1 MRTPQG
7 GIFALGTASHAY
19 LEFDA
24 LPAAAPGDVV
34 AAIASLREPRT
45 TMGGVNLVAGF
56 RPSLW
61 AEVVPDDAPANV
73 RDFDDD
79 MVGADGYVMPAT
91 QHDAV
96 LWLSGVAYDVVFE
109 IARRA
114 IAELR
119 SLVTVAEE
127 TSSWPYMH
135 DRDLTGFID
144 GTENPSLIDAPEFAL
159 IPSGDTGAAGTVL
172 LLQKWEHDA
181 ALWESLSVAEQER
194 VIGRLKLDS
203 TEIEDKADDSHV
215 ASTDQDSFGKIFRRN
230 MPYGTVTNHGTMFVG
245 FSADQKRLSDMLES
259 MAGIGGGSRDAL
271 TRYTRVLTGA
281 YYFVP
286 AADSLRRFIPDED
299 SAEVAP
305 LTR

>member
-24 LPAAAPGDVV
+24 VPGAPAADVV
-34 AAIASLREPRT
+34 GAIASLREPRT

-56 RPSLW
+56 RPGLW
-61 AEVVPDDAPANV
+61 AEVVADDAPADV
-73 RDFDDD
+73 HDFDDD
-79 MVGADGYVMPAT
+79 VFGVEGYLMPAT

-96 LWLSGVAYDVVFE
+96 LWLSGSAYDVVFE
-109 IARRA
+109 LARNA
-114 IAELR
+114 IAEL
-119 SLVTVAEE
+119 VGVAAIAEE

-159 IPSGDTGAAGTVL
+159 IPENEPGGAGTIL

-181 ALWESLSVAEQER
+181 TMWESLSVSEQEL
-194 VIGRLKLDS
+194 VIGRLKSDS
-203 TEIEDKADDSHV
+203 TELEDKPDDSHV
-215 ASTDQDSFGKIFRRN
+215 TRTDQDRFGKIFRRN
-230 MPYGTVTNHGTMFVG
+230 MPYGTVRNHGTMFVG
-245 FSADQKRLSDMLES
+245 FSAEQKRLSDMLES
-259 MAGIGGGSRDAL
+259 MVGLTTGTRDAL
-271 TRYTRVLTGA
+271 TRYTRPLTGA

-286 AADSLRRFIPDED
+286 AADSLRRFILDED
-299 SAEVAP
+299 SP
-305 LTR
+305 R

>member
-24 LPAAAPGDVV
+24 LPAASGGDVV

-119 SLVTVAEE
+119 RLVTVAEE